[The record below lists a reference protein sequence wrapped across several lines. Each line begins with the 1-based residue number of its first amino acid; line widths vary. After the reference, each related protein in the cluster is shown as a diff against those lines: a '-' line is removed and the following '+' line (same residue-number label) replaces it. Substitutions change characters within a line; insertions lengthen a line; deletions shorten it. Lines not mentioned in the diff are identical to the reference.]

1 MNRNQELED
10 KLPLYALQALEEP
23 EMKEIEAYLEHFPEV
38 AAKLKKLRE
47 SAELL
52 PYAAPLRTP
61 PVDIKSAVLSHAKT
75 NPRKVPITAEK
86 TEASTPQAVVPKK
99 VQRPVKAI
107 PEQAQETMGQRLRR
121 WWESIQRGPALPV
134 ALALSLVAIGI
145 ISNRLLTAQGEISRL
160 NGAVAGLESDVGDL
174 EADIDNLTADNQS
187 LEGSIASLEIDNEQ
201 LILTNL
207 ALSEQIKGQQQ
218 VVAYAADANSQ
229 RISVPGT
236 EAQPEASAGLFIRP
250 ETGELL
256 LVISQ
261 LEPLTDDQIYQLW
274 LIEDQP
280 MSAGL
285 IQITP
290 EGTGIFEIDVALENI
305 DFNAF
310 GVSIEP
316 AGGSEQ
322 PTGDIVLFA
331 NA

>member
-23 EMKEIEAYLEHFPEV
+23 EMKEIEAYISHFPEV
-38 AAKLKKLRE
+38 AAELKKLQE
-47 SAELL
+47 SANLL

-61 PVDIKSAVLSHAKT
+61 PLDIKSSVLSYAKA
-75 NPRKVPITAEK
+75 NPRQAQAQVEAAQQEK
-86 TEASTPQAVVPKK
+86 IVSPKK
-99 VQRPVKAI
+99 VQRPIAKVPVA
-107 PEQAQETMGQRLRR
+107 PEAGFGQKLRD
-121 WWESIQRGPALPV
+121 WWKSMQTGLALPV

-145 ISNRLLTAQGEISRL
+145 ISNRLLSAQGQVTRL
-160 NGAVAGLESDVGDL
+160 NGIVAGLTNDVNSLESDVD
-174 EADIDNLTADNQS
+174 ELTANNQS
-187 LEGSIASLEIDNEQ
+187 LETKVADLESENGQ
-201 LILTNL
+201 LVISNL
-207 ALSEQIKGQQQ
+207 ALTDELASQQQ

-229 RISVPGT
+229 RISVLGT
-236 EAQPEASAGLFIRP
+236 DAQPDASAGLFIRP

-261 LEPLTDDQIYQLW
+261 LEPLSEDQTHQLW

-280 MSAGL
+280 VSAGL
-285 IQITP
+285 IEISP
-290 EGTGIFEIDVALENI
+290 EGTGIFEIDVALEDI
-305 DFNAF
+305 DFSAI
-310 GVSIEP
+310 GISVEP